1 MKFSNQTHHS
11 QGRWVLNVKLWK
23 FACII
28 AGGLF
33 LFGEGSARLSAQ
45 SSTGEADQEIF
56 ELSPFTV
63 DASDDTGYQAT
74 STLAGTRIKTN
85 LKDLGSSISVITS
98 QFLED
103 TGATDAG
110 SLLSYTS
117 NTEVGGNQGN
127 FSGAG
132 DVDDGRYIPR
142 DQRTNPQLNQ
152 RIRGLGRADLTRGFF
167 LTDIAFDSYNTD
179 RVTVSRGPNSLL
191 FGIGSPGGV
200 INNGTKKAVQGENF
214 GEASIRLDNYGS
226 VRSVLDLN
234 RNLVDGRVALR
245 LALLNDDAEFKQ
257 KPTWNRDERIYAAL
271 DVVLAKNEGSSV
283 LDATILRLNGESG
296 TSNGSPVETLP
307 PSVAYHGWFQPIP
320 ASIEQLSG
328 IAPPSNVIDPSQGG
342 TWEFQTTFNP
352 FAENAESGINTSVHP
367 SMFREIGVVFPNHD
381 ATSPS
386 YGDGGNLE
394 GYQSLLT
401 WKSNLD
407 TLESTGIAGTPGVV
421 AAYGNVPGDTPISGR
436 TVEYHTNSPYTE
448 AYATGFAVP
457 TLRNPNVFDYR
468 NKIYSG
474 GIDRVS
480 REFDAKN
487 IALEQSFFDNKFA
500 IEIAYDEQHYES
512 LQNFF
517 FTGGRG
523 TSTTGPY
530 DLYVSIAEYLQNGQP
545 NPNLGRAYTRVN
557 SPDIR
562 FNEIDR
568 ETFRFTAFGE
578 IDFAESDGWIS
589 RLGRHRLTGLYN
601 DHRRNEHS
609 TMLSTSW
616 VSDDFDLESAVQGTT
631 ITKGRRK
638 QDTIVYVSD
647 SLLGLNSMDDVRL
660 NQIQITPPRH
670 GDTYRVQYADT
681 SS

>member
-545 NPNLGRAYTRVN
+545 NPNLGRAYTRGN

-638 QDTIVYVSD
+638 QDT
-647 SLLGLNSMDDVRL
+647 
-660 NQIQITPPRH
+660 
-670 GDTYRVQYADT
+670 
-681 SS
+681 